1 MPASRQQSRTATAAV
16 VLLFAGL
23 VFAGLCR
30 IVGGTQRHS
39 YSPGA
44 VPPAHAQVIENKT
57 YQLAVPGGVHTL
69 QDRGVDVSQLQCQ
82 WSAADSG
89 DQLLDVSAAG
99 ADSKATNTI
108 GTFVSPYTG
117 AIAVDCSGWGAVF
130 IDDAE
135 GAAPDVAGLFLVL
148 CVLALTAGA
157 GFALAALRGYAASSR
172 RPRRATGEDEEVERF
187 VHLVHVRSEDGEVG
201 RRDRGDVT

>member
-1 MPASRQQSRTATAAV
+1 MPASRQQSRIAGAAV
-16 VLLFAGL
+16 VLLFAAL
-23 VFAGLCR
+23 IFAGLCR

-44 VPPAHAQVIENKT
+44 APPAHAQVIENKT
-57 YQLAVPGGVHTL
+57 YELAVPGGVRSL
-69 QDRGVDVSQLQCQ
+69 QDRGMDVAQLQCQ
-82 WSAADSG
+82 WSAPDSG
-89 DQLLDVSAAG
+89 DQLLDVSPVG

-135 GAAPDVAGLFLVL
+135 GAAPDVSGLFLVL
-148 CVLALTAGA
+148 CVLTLTAGA
-157 GFALAALRGYAASSR
+157 ALALAALRGYAVASRGSGR
-172 RPRRATGEDEEVERF
+172 SAREDEEVERF

-201 RRDRGDVT
+201 RADGPDVP

>member
-1 MPASRQQSRTATAAV
+1 MPASRQQGRMATAAV
-16 VLLFAGL
+16 LLLFAAL
-23 VFAGLCR
+23 ILAGLCR

-44 VPPAHAQVIENKT
+44 APPAYARVIENKT
-57 YQLAVPGGVHTL
+57 YQLAVPGGVHAL
-69 QDRGVDVSQLQCQ
+69 QGRGVDVAQLQCQ

-89 DQLLDVSAAG
+89 EQLLDVSSAG
-99 ADSKATNTI
+99 ANSKATNTI

-117 AIAVDCSGWGAVF
+117 AISVDCSGWGAVF

-135 GAAPDVAGLFLVL
+135 GAAPDLSGLFLVL
-148 CVLALTAGA
+148 CILALTAGA
-157 GFALAALRGYAASSR
+157 ALALAALRAYAGASR
-172 RPRRATGEDEEVERF
+172 RPGRPSREDEEVERF

-201 RRDRGDVT
+201 RGDGPDVT